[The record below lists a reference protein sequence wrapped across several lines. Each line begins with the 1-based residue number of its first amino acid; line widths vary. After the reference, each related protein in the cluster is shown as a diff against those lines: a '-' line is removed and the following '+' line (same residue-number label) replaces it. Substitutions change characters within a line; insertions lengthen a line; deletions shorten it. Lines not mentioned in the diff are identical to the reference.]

1 MGTLRIPDEL
11 QRLFPLTPA
20 VFYVLLALA
29 EGQKHGY
36 AIMQAARVIS
46 EEKVR
51 LGPGTLYSTIQR
63 LLDLDL
69 IEETEGDGVPS
80 DHESSRRYYRLT
92 RMGKAVLDAEVRH
105 MESILRRAKKRKL
118 FHEAAK

>member
-1 MGTLRIPDEL
+1 MATLQIADEL
-11 QRLFPLTPA
+11 QRFFSLSPA
-20 VFYVLLALA
+20 EFYVLLALA

-36 AIMQAARVIS
+36 AIMQDARVMS

-69 IEETEGDGVPS
+69 IEETEGGREPS
-80 DHESSRRYYRLT
+80 DHESRRRYYKLT
-92 RMGKAVLDAEVRH
+92 RMGRADLDAEVRH
-105 MESILRRAKKRKL
+105 METVV
-118 FHEAAK
+118 